1 MLRSRCILM
10 TLVLAGSALA
20 GGCGSG
26 TGSAAMEA
34 TTPVAVD
41 CSRSVRD
48 AEPAWIR
55 QIADIASGVLAR
67 EERLLV
73 GCFAGR
79 RTGVEWLPAFDS
91 SALPNLTGGASA
103 RRRALER
110 WGAALGPFLTRKITV
125 RDVPGTDWLSAL
137 RACGSLRHAHTV
149 YLFSDLVQQGE
160 GIDLTQHVSPATLR
174 SYARQWAPKLREL
187 SGALV
192 VEVGGGY
199 GLSGAKPDI
208 QGVVLFEELARIV
221 GFRTEMVSTLS

>member
-1 MLRSRCILM
+1 MLASRRILM
-10 TLVLAGSALA
+10 ILALAGSVLA

-26 TGSAAMEA
+26 AKFATTES

-48 AEPAWIR
+48 SQPAWIR
-55 QIADIASGVLAR
+55 QIAAIASGVLAR

-73 GCFAGR
+73 GCFAGQ

-91 SALPNLTGGASA
+91 SALTNLTGGASA
-103 RRRALER
+103 RRRALEE
-110 WGAALGPFLTRKITV
+110 WGAALGPFLKQRIAV

-137 RACGSLRHAHTV
+137 SACASLRGAHTV
-149 YLFSDLVQQGE
+149 YLFSDLVEQAE
-160 GIDLTQHVSPATLR
+160 GIDLAQHVSPATLH
-174 SYARQWAPKLREL
+174 SYAEEWAPKLRGL

-199 GLSGAKPDI
+199 GLSGAKPDT
-208 QGVVLFEELARIV
+208 QGVALFEELARIV
-221 GFRTEMVSTLS
+221 GFNTEMVSTFS